1 MRRLASL
8 LLTGAYL
15 SGCASQHHLT
25 FVNRTTG
32 EMGSSEVATGIGNRG
47 GDIQV
52 SLAGKIYSGTWVYV
66 SAGGAVGFSNAY
78 ATSGVAT
85 ATAAGTMVALPTGGG
100 GTILASAGDGS
111 TLRCQFEYNQ
121 FGATGIGVCQDNN
134 GVFYD
139 LQIH

>member
-1 MRRLASL
+1 
-8 LLTGAYL
+8 
-15 SGCASQHHLT
+15 
-25 FVNRTTG
+25 
-32 EMGSSEVATGIGNRG
+32 MGSSEVATGIGNRG